1 MFEMAMG
8 VLLALLY
15 FSVVVWAGLLWGA
28 IWLLER
34 DNPYNKFHHALIY
47 AAIRIV
53 VDIAFAF
60 LGIFGIAFVVAYF
73 AVAVRLLVFHY
84 EMALWKAVCVIGLV
98 IATPFVVMPELAD
111 WIGGSLLRLGI
122 VLVGLPTGIIA
133 IWLTS
138 LFRTRYNRAK
148 HIPEA
153 RIVTRAVSAPP
164 VPPAPV
170 VTAPIAR
177 AKPAPEPPPP
187 DTRTSQ
193 PLVPLRSSKP
203 EIEIPAAPSEGPRFL
218 R

>member
-1 MFEMAMG
+1 MFDVALG
-8 VLLALLY
+8 FLLAVLY

-53 VDIAFAF
+53 VDVALAFF
-60 LGIFGIAFVVAYF
+60 GIFGIAFVVAYF

-84 EMALWKAVCVIGLV
+84 EMAVWKAICVIGLV

-111 WIGGSLLRLGI
+111 WIGNSLFRLGI
-122 VLVGLPTGIIA
+122 VLLGLPTGIIA

-138 LFRTRYNRAK
+138 LFRKRYNRSK
-148 HIPEA
+148 DIPEA
-153 RIVTRAVSAPP
+153 RLVTRAVTAPP
-164 VPPAPV
+164 VPVAAATP
-170 VTAPIAR
+170 R
-177 AKPAPEPPPP
+177 PAPESPAP

-203 EIEIPAAPSEGPRFL
+203 EIEVPAAPSEGPRFL